1 MKNKILYNYFFV
13 LFSII
18 PISIVIGSTVS
29 LVNIL
34 LIDLSF
40 TIFLLYTKEFY
51 FLKNKTIKI
60 ILLLYLYLIFNSL
73 ISQNFSIGAVRN
85 FGFIRFFILFG
96 AFNYFFYKNKYF
108 NKILIIWTLSLFV
121 ICLDTYIESYFGKN
135 ILGYGGAGY
144 ANRIVS
150 FFKDEPIVGGY
161 INAFYLIII
170 GYLYFV
176 FKDYSKKYKILFLI
190 ISILLLI
197 SILLTGERANAIKAF
212 IGFFIFYF
220 LNKNFVFKER
230 IISLILMITLIS
242 GMILSSDFLKIRYFY
257 QDTININENKY
268 FSLYRSG
275 LNVFKNYPLFGVGNK
290 NYRLETCNPN
300 KEINND
306 YSNYDCQTHPHQTY
320 FEFLS
325 EHGAVGSIILLIILF
340 KLIFSKLKIILKSEN
355 YLQLGC
361 FIYLLVIFI
370 PIIPSGAFFGDQ
382 VQTLFWLNLSILYAS
397 NLETNIFNKTKF
409 WN

>member
-18 PISIVIGSTVS
+18 PISVVIGSTVS

-40 TIFLLYTKEFY
+40 IIFLLYTKEFY

-73 ISQNFSIGAVRN
+73 ISQDFSIGAARN
-85 FGFIRFFILFG
+85 FGFIRFFIFFS

-108 NKILIIWTLSLFV
+108 NKILIIWALSLFV

-135 ILGYGGAGY
+135 ILGYGGVEY

-161 INAFYLIII
+161 IHAFYLIII

-176 FKDYSKKYKILFLI
+176 FKGYSKKYKILFLI
-190 ISILLLI
+190 ISIILLI
-197 SILLTGERANAIKAF
+197 AILLTGERASTVRAF
-212 IGFFIFYF
+212 IGFFIFYY
-220 LNKNFVFKER
+220 LNKNFVFKEK

-242 GMILSSDFLKIRYFY
+242 GMILSSDFLKVRYFH
-257 QDTININENKY
+257 QEITQININENIY
-268 FSLYRSG
+268 FGLYRSG
-275 LNVFKNYPLFGVGNK
+275 LSVFKNYPLFGVGNK
-290 NYRLETCNPN
+290 NYRLETCKSN
-300 KEINND
+300 KEMNND
-306 YSNYDCQTHPHQTY
+306 YSNYICQNHPHQIY

-409 WN
+409 